1 MAYTKKIMWG
11 IVNLFL
17 FIWSFVWIFYFDFD
31 MVGAAEGYTHGG
43 ENCCGQF
50 DMQQKDRH
58 NGETVWSV
66 RIFEAQDHHC

>member
-1 MAYTKKIMWG
+1 
-11 IVNLFL
+11 
-17 FIWSFVWIFYFDFD
+17 